1 MPLRFFVRRVEG
13 SDLFR
18 IRAATDADQR
28 LAELERFIQHWYGPR
43 RPEFGDPGVLSGC
56 PELPGSLRRFY
67 GFAGRWP
74 SPNPLNDAEYFYTG
88 EGGHHLFPFE
98 QVGLTE
104 DGRLRFFMEYQG
116 DWYGVTTPGEP
127 DPPVWIIG
135 RVVPA
140 DSLEPQAKMRQVSG
154 ALSRFLVTHCLMA
167 TVYEWD
173 NAPHPRTSSHAV
185 DTALADWLRRERAS
199 AELLWEAEP
208 GGCPNYEGSFLLLHG
223 RVLVHDTGSGFLKFG
238 ALHPEGIELLRA
250 VIGDA
255 A

>member
-1 MPLRFFVRRVEG
+1 MFHILT
-13 SDLFR
+13 
-18 IRAATDADQR
+18 ATDADQR

-43 RPEFGDPGVLSGC
+43 RPEFGEPDALAGY

-67 GFAGRWP
+67 SFAGQWP
-74 SPNPLNDAEYFYTG
+74 SPNPDSDAEYFYTG
-88 EGGHHLFPFE
+88 GSGHHLLPLA
-98 QVGLTE
+98 QASPTV

-127 DPPVWIIG
+127 DPPVWITG
-135 RVVPA
+135 RWDEEGAPEGTE
-140 DSLEPQAKMRQVSG
+140 DGPEPQAKTRQVSA
-154 ALSRFLVTHCLMA
+154 ALSRFLVTHCLMT

-173 NAPHPRTSSHAV
+173 NSPHPRTSSHAV

-199 AELLWEAEP
+199 AEVLWAAEP

-238 ALHPEGIELLRA
+238 ARHPEGIELLRG

-255 A
+255 V